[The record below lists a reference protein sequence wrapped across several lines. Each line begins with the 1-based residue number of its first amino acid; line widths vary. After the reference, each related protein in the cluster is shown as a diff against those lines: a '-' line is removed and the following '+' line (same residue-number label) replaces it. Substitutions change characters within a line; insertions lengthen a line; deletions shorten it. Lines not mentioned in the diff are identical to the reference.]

1 MNTNNIITTNNIDID
16 NEAENMM
23 LNLRKNITNSHKSG
37 LLREVGNIIDKA
49 KEIKI
54 LE

>member
-1 MNTNNIITTNNIDID
+1 MNTNNITTTNNIDID
-16 NEAENMM
+16 NEAERIM
-23 LNLRKNITNSHKSG
+23 LSLRKNITNSHKSG
-37 LLREVGNIIDKA
+37 LLREAGNIIDKA